1 MTDRLP
7 SLPETSIRTR
17 ALVVGGVLGLVVGLL
32 AAQLYARA
40 AEENGQESPKI
51 GTMDILRLTIALVAI
66 VRQITEMASQ
76 DNK

>member
-17 ALVVGGVLGLVVGLL
+17 ALVIGGVLGLVVGLL

-40 AEENGQESPKI
+40 AEENENQGPAKI

-76 DNK
+76 DN

>member
-17 ALVVGGVLGLVVGLL
+17 ALVIGGVLGLVVGLL

-76 DNK
+76 DNQ

>member
-17 ALVVGGVLGLVVGLL
+17 ALVIGGVLGLVVGLL

>member
-17 ALVVGGVLGLVVGLL
+17 ALVIGGVLGLVVGLL

-66 VRQITEMASQ
+66 VRQITEMASP

>member
-17 ALVVGGVLGLVVGLL
+17 ALVIGGVLGLVVGLL

-76 DNK
+76 DN